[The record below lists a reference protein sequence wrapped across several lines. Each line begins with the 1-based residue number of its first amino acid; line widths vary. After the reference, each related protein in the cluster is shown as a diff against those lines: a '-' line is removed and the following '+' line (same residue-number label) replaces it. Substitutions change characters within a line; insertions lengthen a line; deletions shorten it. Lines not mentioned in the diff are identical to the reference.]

1 MCNTTKNNGLFNNP
15 LLYFKVKGSVYMDV
29 LRVILTAFLSA
40 ASIFL
45 FAKLMGHKQI
55 AQLDIFD
62 YLNGITMGSIAAEF
76 ATELEKPI
84 LPFTA
89 LAVYSFIAI
98 ILSIATNKMPRSR
111 KIINGT
117 PTILMSNGTIYR
129 KNLKKSKLDL
139 SEFLMMCR
147 MQGYFDLNDIQI
159 AVFEYNGSLSILPVS
174 THRPATPQDMGL
186 NPSKAEMLT
195 EVIMDGRIMGEN
207 IKRMGMDDTWLTRS
221 IKKQGYNS
229 AKEIFLAVCDSNGNL
244 TIYKN
249 K

>member
-1 MCNTTKNNGLFNNP
+1 MEILK
-15 LLYFKVKGSVYMDV
+15 
-29 LRVILTAFLSA
+29 VILTAILSA
-40 ASIFL
+40 ASIFV

-62 YLNGITMGSIAAEF
+62 YLNGITMGSIAAEL
-76 ATELEKPI
+76 ATELESPV
-84 LPFTA
+84 LPLTA
-89 LAVYSFIAI
+89 LAVYTAVAI
-98 ILSIATNKMPRSR
+98 LLSLVTKKFPKTR

-147 MQGYFDLNDIQI
+147 MQGYFDLSSIQL
-159 AVFEYNGSLSILPVS
+159 AVYEYNGSLSILPTS
-174 THRPATPQDMGL
+174 TQRPATPQDMKL
-186 NPSKAEMLT
+186 NPPKSEMFT
-195 EVIMDGRIMGEN
+195 ELIMDGRIMGEN
-207 IKRMGMDDTWLTRS
+207 IKRMGKDDTWLTRS

-229 AKEIFLAVCDSNGNL
+229 AKEIFLAVCDSNDNL

>member
-1 MCNTTKNNGLFNNP
+1 MWFFYSP
-15 LLYFKVKGSVYMDV
+15 LLYYLGVKGSVFMEILKV
-29 LRVILTAFLSA
+29 ALTAFFSA
-40 ASIFL
+40 ASIFV

-62 YLNGITMGSIAAEF
+62 YLNGITMGSIAAEL
-76 ATELEKPI
+76 ATELENPV

-89 LAVYSFIAI
+89 LVIYSSIAI
-98 ILSIATNKMPRSR
+98 ILSIMANKLPRTR

-147 MQGYFDLNDIQI
+147 MQGYFDLSNIQV
-159 AVFEYNGSLSILPVS
+159 AVYEYNGSLSILPVS
-174 THRPATPQDMGL
+174 TQRPATPQDMGL
-186 NPSKAEMLT
+186 NPSKAEMFT

-221 IKKQGYNS
+221 LNKQGYKS

-244 TIYKN
+244 TVYKN